1 MTASDAAA
9 WFAERL
15 ADTEELPPGSQ
26 AAAAYSL
33 AKEALDRWEELLD
46 IEADYAAA
54 ARKSSELMARFEA
67 ARSPVPNADL
77 VLCCPICRS
86 FVKRSY
92 HHCPN
97 CGQKL
102 RKEVYKIKN

>member
-15 ADTEELPPGSQ
+15 EAEELPPGCPT
-26 AAAAYSL
+26 AAAYSL

-54 ARKSSELMARFEA
+54 ARKSSELMARYESVQ
-67 ARSPVPNADL
+67 SPIPNANLD
-77 VLCCPICRS
+77 LCCPTCKS
-86 FVKRSY
+86 WVKRTY

-102 RKEVYKIKN
+102 RKETYKIRI